1 MNLAWCLYIDLSLSL
16 PNGPSSP
23 LDMILDYFKYDYE
36 FAEPPRVTSLQNV
49 VPLATFEDFG
59 DDVYFVADQRGYEAV
74 VYYLA
79 GQYLKADKSGNIV
92 DPRLQL
98 SKVVREI
105 SYSRGG
111 VTVKTEDNKVYK
123 ADYVMVSTSVGVL
136 QSDLIQF
143 KPQLPVSFPSGLC
156 FDFKCHSF

>member
-1 MNLAWCLYIDLSLSL
+1 
-16 PNGPSSP
+16 
-23 LDMILDYFKYDYE
+23 MILDYFKYDYE

-49 VPLATFEDFG
+49 VPLATFSDFG

-98 SKVVREI
+98 
-105 SYSRGG
+105 
-111 VTVKTEDNKVYK
+111 NKARIYIPNVQRTCI
-123 ADYVMVSTSVGVL
+123 ASSL
-136 QSDLIQF
+136 QLLLGIGIIHC
-143 KPQLPVSFPSGLC
+143 L
-156 FDFKCHSF
+156 

>member
-1 MNLAWCLYIDLSLSL
+1 MLILNRLVFDLSVSL
-16 PNGPSSP
+16 PNGPASP
-23 LDMILDYFKYDYE
+23 VDMILDYFKYDYE
-36 FAEPPRVTSLQNV
+36 FAEPPRVTSLQNTI
-49 VPLATFEDFG
+49 PLATFSDFG